1 MILSH
6 SVLQDHFYRAFVM
19 TLFIIKTKS
28 SVVLIFAYEWL
39 DVAMS
44 WVSSCKEDLSLVSFF
59 PRLQLQN
66 WWSSDLFRILSP
78 GYMMMEETTKKNIR
92 KA

>member
-44 WVSSCKEDLSLVSFF
+44 LSL
-59 PRLQLQN
+59 
-66 WWSSDLFRILSP
+66 IH
-78 GYMMMEETTKKNIR
+78 I
-92 KA
+92 

>member
-1 MILSH
+1 MLSNVILSH

-28 SVVLIFAYEWL
+28 SVVLIFAY

-59 PRLQLQN
+59 HTCN
-66 WWSSDLFRILSP
+66 FRIGGLPICFASSLQD
-78 GYMMMEETTKKNIR
+78 T
-92 KA
+92 